1 MTEEVKN
8 AEPVAETATDTSPQT
23 PPATDLNISDLV
35 AIKSI
40 IEIASQRGSFKA
52 NELEAV
58 GKTFNRLNNFLE
70 SVSKKEA

>member
-1 MTEEVKN
+1 MTEKNIEEQTTEVQTEDKQSAQG
-8 AEPVAETATDTSPQT
+8 AE
-23 PPATDLNISDLV
+23 LNISDLL
-35 AIKSI
+35 AIRNI

-52 NELEAV
+52 AELEVV